1 MDVLPASMSGHHVSA
16 WRWALALGPM
26 RSCLYSST
34 LSHFSTP
41 CISLKSGCSYA
52 VVQMWKSEILF
63 TMEVPEIKL
72 WSSGLATGDFTCRT
86 ISLATNFFKS
96 YIVSYCLLSGSWGMK
111 SPGLH
116 CHARLGSDSCL
127 ALSPPWAH
135 LSLKGSQGLWFI
147 HNQSIVEGQPAVVLQ
162 RLLPYS

>member
-1 MDVLPASMSGHHVSA
+1 
-16 WRWALALGPM
+16 
-26 RSCLYSST
+26 
-34 LSHFSTP
+34 
-41 CISLKSGCSYA
+41 
-52 VVQMWKSEILF
+52 
-63 TMEVPEIKL
+63 MEVPEIKL
-72 WSSGLATGDFTCRT
+72 WSSGLATGDFTCRTISLATNFFKSYIVSYCLLSGSWGMKSPGDFTCRT